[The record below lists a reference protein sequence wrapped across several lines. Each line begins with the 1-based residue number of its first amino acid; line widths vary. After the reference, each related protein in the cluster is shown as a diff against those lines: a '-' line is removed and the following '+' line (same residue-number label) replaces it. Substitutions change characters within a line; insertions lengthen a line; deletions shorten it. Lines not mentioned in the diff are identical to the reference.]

1 MMLFQEMVEN
11 VREEVLQKIAHP
23 YLFKHIDNPIID
35 EDKLLLTVFLLKQAD
50 IDDSQVITYATTTML
65 IQIALDTHEL
75 VTNDSVHKGIE
86 KNRQLTILAGD
97 FYSGQYY
104 KLLADLGDYEMIK
117 VFAEAIKEVNENK
130 MIIYQQAFAGLPE
143 MIDAIEAVEFSILDK
158 LVDRFRLHNWRTFA
172 LSFLFLNRMLQDR
185 NTYNLTGD
193 SFLFSM
199 LNRHSGELGRLAED
213 QGYRLFDPAVQKA
226 ADSLTEALKSYEP
239 DEDSIG
245 VRTVA
250 VLDKIKQQMYV
261 EEG

>member
-1 MMLFQEMVEN
+1 MMLFQEMVEM

-23 YLFKHIDNPIID
+23 YLFKHIDNPVID

-50 IDDSQVITYATTTML
+50 LNDSQVITYATTKML

-104 KLLADLGDYEMIK
+104 KLLADLEDYEMIK

-130 MIIYQQAFAGLPE
+130 MIIYQQAFAGLSE
-143 MIDAIEAVEFSILDK
+143 MREAIVAVEFSILEK
-158 LVDRFRLHNWRTFA
+158 LIDRFRLDNWKNFA

-185 NTYNLTGD
+185 NTYNLTGN
-193 SFLFSM
+193 SFLF
-199 LNRHSGELGRLAED
+199 NRLTKHSEELARLAEENK
-213 QGYRLFDPAVQKA
+213 YLLFDPFIQEAT
-226 ADSLTEALKSYEP
+226 DMLTEALTSSKNV
-239 DEDSIG
+239 EDSITA
-245 VRTVA
+245 RTTA
-250 VLDKIKQQMYV
+250 ILDKIKQQMYV